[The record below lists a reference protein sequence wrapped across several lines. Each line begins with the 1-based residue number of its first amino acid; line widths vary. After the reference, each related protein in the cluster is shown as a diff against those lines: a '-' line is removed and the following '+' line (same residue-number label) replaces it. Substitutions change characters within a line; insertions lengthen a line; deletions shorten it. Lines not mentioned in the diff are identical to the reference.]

1 MGRVARGA
9 DMDHRRNVIL
19 DHLLIDRIP
28 VAVAERRVLP
38 MAAGGIGVQIDP
50 DKPVFIDAAVDLGD
64 TVLWRDARTLR
75 QHRYTDKV
83 LRKQRADPVD
93 QLVAGAGP
101 GFADRRIAQV
111 VAHAGGARR
120 KDRQIGAALALHLEL
135 ATVDRLADLVVGD
148 RRAWRQRLAGLVRLD
163 LLAAPCFVLARRGR
177 VMAVA
182 IDDHAPLL
190 SDQCPTPHWRTSAAR
205 CEAPAIMNP
214 PSLPVS
220 TSRMPMPMYFCISS
234 SASTP
239 PMPGHLL
246 CLRQAAITVS

>member
-1 MGRVARGA
+1 MRAGRVMGRVARHA
-9 DMDHRRNVIL
+9 DMDHRRNVVL

-101 GFADRRIAQV
+101 GFAGRRIAQV

-120 KDRQIGAALALHLEL
+120 KDRQIGAALALHFEL
-135 ATVDRLADLVVGD
+135 TTLDRLADLVVGD
-148 RRAWRQRLAGLVRLD
+148 ARARRRRLADLVRLD
-163 LLAAPCFVLARRGR
+163 LLAPPALMLAGGSG
-177 VMAVA
+177 VVAVA
-182 IDDHAPLL
+182 IDDHWNL
-190 SDQCPTPHWRTSAAR
+190 S
-205 CEAPAIMNP
+205 
-214 PSLPVS
+214 PS
-220 TSRMPMPMYFCISS
+220 
-234 SASTP
+234 
-239 PMPGHLL
+239 
-246 CLRQAAITVS
+246 